1 MSEYKCALVTGATS
15 GIGLAITKRLL
26 SMDYTVLGVGR
37 DFSKTRDLGTAF
49 VEVPVEL
56 TNRSMTV
63 AVLSRIREAYG
74 KRLSL
79 LVNNAGCAYYG
90 IHESLK
96 PEQIAEIGDVDLTM
110 PMVITNLLLPAIREN
125 RGTIVNI
132 SSVTALSASPHAA
145 AYGAAKAGLVSFTRS
160 LFAEERKHG
169 VKVCAIL
176 PDLTDTNLYRNADF
190 EADRSEGCCLLPDD
204 VADALMF
211 LLTHDF
217 NTSEIVLQPQ
227 YNRIAKKKDETE
239 ETRDQ

>member
-1 MSEYKCALVTGATS
+1 MSELKCALVTGATS

-74 KRLSL
+74 KRRSL

-132 SSVTALSASPHAA
+132 TSLTAQSASHHAA